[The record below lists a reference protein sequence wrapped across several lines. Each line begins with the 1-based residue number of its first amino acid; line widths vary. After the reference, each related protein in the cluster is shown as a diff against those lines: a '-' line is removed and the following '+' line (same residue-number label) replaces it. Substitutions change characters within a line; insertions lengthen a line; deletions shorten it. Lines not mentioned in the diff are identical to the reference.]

1 MYAIVVTVDID
12 AARADESKKLL
23 DEFTIPRLKSQEG
36 FVRGVWLR
44 SNDQSTGRGVVLF
57 DTEEHARATAAVTE
71 QGPPPGAPVTVRS
84 VDVFEVIGEA

>member
-1 MYAIVVTVDID
+1 MYAIVVAVDID

-44 SNDQSTGRGVVLF
+44 SNDQSTGRGVVIF
-57 DTEEHARATAAVTE
+57 DTEEHARASAALAE